1 MDHLVFVENAIKHS
15 IFIYD
20 IDIEDGDFVG
30 ELARRSIEMYE
41 NNINLLRYNNH
52 ICYVDDINT
61 FFKRFRCPNCD
72 TFIKRAGN
80 FHRHVK
86 SCKDRI
92 QHIYPKSVYTL
103 RETLFD
109 KLDGFGI
116 GYEEEQKLFKNLAV
130 FDFESICVPSNELK
144 DTNTTTWIGKH
155 EPISVSISSN
165 LLQEPIFLCNR
176 DPKTLIV
183 SFVEALEE
191 LASRSKAEMLQKF
204 SSIEN
209 AIKNRVSSIFEKL
222 NGRKDEKTPMFEFQ
236 YIEGEEIDMST
247 QFLQIQKNQL
257 LELQQHFERYVSILP
272 VFGFNSGKYD
282 LNLIKSYLLPYLIHE
297 RDIQPTVIKKANHF
311 VSFNFGDV
319 QFLDILNFLG
329 GATSLDSFLKA
340 YKTNETK
347 GFFAYEWFDS
357 PNKLDVTFLPPY
369 ECFFSKL
376 RDHNPLEKEFTDFT
390 KLLNSGLSQQ
400 EALKKLRL
408 KVVPPSGF
416 DNYNYLESV
425 WEHEQMTTFQDFV
438 RWYNNKDVVPTL
450 EAMQKMMEFYHNKG
464 IDMLKLGCTLPNLAI
479 IGLHKSTN
487 SKFYPFVEA
496 DKDLHDKIREDMT
509 GGPSIVF
516 TRKAIV
522 DQTYIRNTENICKSI
537 VGIAA
542 SQLYPFS
549 MCQEMPTGLYTRW
562 EFDSDSQKF
571 KARQNKSRKFENM
584 VMSYLQSQRPNCT
597 IESYYTTGTQKK
609 IDCFNVD
616 GFCAHC
622 KTIFEAMGCYF
633 HFCACQEAR
642 ASMSEEETQKG
653 LKKREYDELR
663 QDYLR
668 NKGYK
673 VVEIWEFNWWETV
686 KCDESVKIHV
696 RNNFPFKLPLTQES
710 LLTKIREDKLFG
722 YVQCDLEVP
731 DGLKYKF
738 SNFPPIFKNFNV
750 SRADIGDYMRDYA
763 IDNDLLKQPQRML
776 ISSFKLEN
784 GTVITPLLNFYLSLG
799 LKCTKI
805 YRFVQYTPKKCF
817 NNFVQSVVD
826 ARRVGDENPESSVVA
841 ETMKLLGN
849 SSYGYQIMDRSRHTE
864 TKYLNDEKTH
874 KAINGKLFKRL
885 NSVSKELYE
894 VELVKSK
901 IEHREPIIVGFFI
914 LQYAKLRML
923 ELYYNFFD
931 KFCDVDTFEELKWT
945 LTPYT

>member
-1 MDHLVFVENAIKHS
+1 MGCLDAVIPEQLLRRNDVNCLVTNGYGETYKDYLCLFRAVAVHLYGSAELETNAAKLFSDFLHESGHDAINFRGVSMDHLVFVESAIKHN

-41 NNINLLRYNNH
+41 NNINLLRYNNQ

-165 LLQEPIFLCNR
+165 LLQEPIFLCNK

-222 NGRKDEKTPMFEFQ
+222 NGRKDESTPMFEFQ
-236 YIEGEEIDMST
+236 YIEEEEIDMST

-272 VFGFNSGKYD
+272 VFGFNSRKYD

-297 RDIQPTVIKKANHF
+297 RDIQPTVIKKFNHF
-311 VSFNFGDV
+311 VSFKFGDV

-347 GFFAYEWFDS
+347 GFFPYEWFDS

-369 ECFFSKL
+369 ECFFCKL

-408 KVVPPSGF
+408 KVVPPWGF

-464 IDMLKLGCTLPNLAI
+464 IDMLKLGCTLPNLANI
-479 IGLHKSTN
+479 CLHKSTN
-487 SKFYPFVEA
+487 SKFYPFVET

-522 DQTYIRNTENICKSI
+522 DETYIRNTENICKSI
-537 VGIAA
+537 VGIDA

-584 VMSYLQSQRPNCT
+584 VMSYQQSQRPNCT

-653 LKKREYDELR
+653 LKKRECDELR
-663 QDYLR
+663 RDYLR

-673 VVEIWEFNWWETV
+673 
-686 KCDESVKIHV
+686 
-696 RNNFPFKLPLTQES
+696 
-710 LLTKIREDKLFG
+710 LLR
-722 YVQCDLEVP
+722 YA
-731 DGLKYKF
+731 
-738 SNFPPIFKNFNV
+738 NV
-750 SRADIGDYMRDYA
+750 TG
-763 IDNDLLKQPQRML
+763 
-776 ISSFKLEN
+776 
-784 GTVITPLLNFYLSLG
+784 
-799 LKCTKI
+799 
-805 YRFVQYTPKKCF
+805 
-817 NNFVQSVVD
+817 
-826 ARRVGDENPESSVVA
+826 
-841 ETMKLLGN
+841 
-849 SSYGYQIMDRSRHTE
+849 
-864 TKYLNDEKTH
+864 
-874 KAINGKLFKRL
+874 GKL
-885 NSVSKELYE
+885 SKVMNL
-894 VELVKSK
+894 
-901 IEHREPIIVGFFI
+901 
-914 LQYAKLRML
+914 
-923 ELYYNFFD
+923 
-931 KFCDVDTFEELKWT
+931 
-945 LTPYT
+945 

>member
-1 MDHLVFVENAIKHS
+1 MDHLVFVENAIKHN

-86 SCKDRI
+86 SFKDRI
-92 QHIYPKSVYTL
+92 QHIYPNSVYTL
-103 RETLFD
+103 GETLFD
-109 KLDGFGI
+109 KLVGFGI

-130 FDFESICVPSNELK
+130 FEFESICVPSNELK

-191 LASRSKAEMLQKF
+191 LASSSKAEMLQNF

-209 AIKNRVSSIFEKL
+209 AIKNRVSSFFEKL
-222 NGRKDEKTPMFEFQ
+222 NGRKDESTPMLEFQ
-236 YIEGEEIDMST
+236 YIEEAEIDMST
-247 QFLQIQKNQL
+247 QFLQIQKNQFL
-257 LELQQHFERYVSILP
+257 KLQQHFERYVSILP

-282 LNLIKSYLLPYLIHE
+282 LNLIKSFLLPYFFHE

-311 VSFNFGDV
+311 VSFKFGDV

-340 YKTNETK
+340 YQTNETK
-347 GFFAYEWFDS
+347 GFFPYEWFDS
-357 PNKLDVTFLPPY
+357 PNKLDVTFLPLY
-369 ECFFSKL
+369 ECFSSKL
-376 RDHNPLEKEFTDFT
+376 RDHNPLEKEITDFT
-390 KLLNSGLSQQ
+390 KLLNTGLSQQ

-425 WEHEQMTTFQDFV
+425 WEHEKMTTFQDFV
-438 RWYNNKDVVPTL
+438 RWYNNKDVPTL

-464 IDMLKLGCTLPNLAI
+464 IDMLKLGFTLPNLANI
-479 IGLHKSTN
+479 CLHKSTN

-522 DQTYIRNTENICKSI
+522 DQTYIRNTENICKTI
-537 VGIAA
+537 VGIDA

-562 EFDSDSQKF
+562 EFYSDSQKF

-622 KTIFEAMGCYF
+622 KTIFEAIGCYF

-642 ASMSEEETQKG
+642 ASMSEEETQKR
-653 LKKREYDELR
+653 LKKREYDELSR
-663 QDYLR
+663 DHLR

-673 VVEIWEFNWWETV
+673 VVEIWECNWWETV
-686 KCDESVKIHV
+686 KGDESVKIHV
-696 RNNFPFKLPLTQES
+696 RNNFPFKLPLTQAS

-784 GTVITPLLNFYLSLG
+784 GSFITPLLNFYLSLG

-805 YRFVQYTPKKCF
+805 YRFVQYTKNASTILF
-817 NNFVQSVVD
+817 N
-826 ARRVGDENPESSVVA
+826 R
-841 ETMKLLGN
+841 LL
-849 SSYGYQIMDRSRHTE
+849 
-864 TKYLNDEKTH
+864 
-874 KAINGKLFKRL
+874 
-885 NSVSKELYE
+885 
-894 VELVKSK
+894 
-901 IEHREPIIVGFFI
+901 
-914 LQYAKLRML
+914 ML
-923 ELYYNFFD
+923 E
-931 KFCDVDTFEELKWT
+931 ELEMEI
-945 LTPYT
+945 LNQAL

>member
-1 MDHLVFVENAIKHS
+1 MDHLVFVENAIKHN

-30 ELARRSIEMYE
+30 ELARRSIETYE

-52 ICYVDDINT
+52 ICYLDDINT

-222 NGRKDEKTPMFEFQ
+222 NGRKDESTPMFEFQ
-236 YIEGEEIDMST
+236 YIEKEEIDMST

-257 LELQQHFERYVSILP
+257 LEQQQHFERYVSILP

-282 LNLIKSYLLPYLIHE
+282 LNIIKSYLLPYLIHE

-347 GFFAYEWFDS
+347 GFFPYEWFDS

-376 RDHNPLEKEFTDFT
+376 RDHNPLEKELTDFT

-400 EALKKLRL
+400 EAPKKLRL

-464 IDMLKLGCTLPNLAI
+464 IDMLKLGCTLPNLANI
-479 IGLHKSTN
+479 CLHKSTN

-537 VGIAA
+537 VGIDA

-663 QDYLR
+663 RDYLR

-673 VVEIWEFNWWETV
+673 VVEIWECNWWETV
-686 KCDESVKIHV
+686 KGDESVKIHV

-738 SNFPPIFKNFNV
+738 SNFPPIFRNFNV
-750 SRADIGDYMRDYA
+750 SRADIGYYMRDYA

-784 GTVITPLLNFYLSLG
+784 GTVITQLLNFYLSLG

-805 YRFVQYTPKKCF
+805 YRFVQYTPKKCL

-849 SSYGYQIMDRSRHTE
+849 SSYGYQIIDRSRHTE

-901 IEHREPIIVGFFI
+901 IEHREPIIVGFLYFSTQNYVCWSFI
-914 LQYAKLRML
+914 TIFLI
-923 ELYYNFFD
+923 NFAMSTRS
-931 KFCDVDTFEELKWT
+931 KS
-945 LTPYT
+945 

>member
-1 MDHLVFVENAIKHS
+1 MPSLDRNLPVKCSKCEKMVVKQQMARHKKSCDSGTLKCPKCPHFYTKRKEDLNYHLAKHHAPQEKKLSTVCTMCLEEFPSFYSLQQHKRRKHKTSTKVGTKSSENLKEVLESEELDRNNEQLQQELSACQHFFDNTEMENGRHRVFNFKLSRLDPNEINEKLKEVFEELNCAAKINLTLGFILRNVDTDENRYFYAHENNTFFEKSQLLCSKGDLVSLQDRVEKLDLIETSAQERANTKWRYALTTNVTVFCALLNNMPMGCLDAVIPEQLLRRNDVNCLVTNGYGETYKDYLCLFRAVAVHLYGSAELETNAAKLFSDFLHESGHDAINFRGVSMDHLVFVENAIKHN

-20 IDIEDGDFVG
+20 IDIEDADFVG

-92 QHIYPKSVYTL
+92 QHVYPKSVYTL

-116 GYEEEQKLFKNLAV
+116 GYEEEQKLFKNLAA

-183 SFVEALEE
+183 SFVEASEE

-222 NGRKDEKTPMFEFQ
+222 NGRKDENTPMFEFQ
-236 YIEGEEIDMST
+236 YIEEEEIDMST

-257 LELQQHFERYVSILP
+257 LELQQHFGRYVSILP

-311 VSFNFGDV
+311 VSFKFGDV

-347 GFFAYEWFDS
+347 GFFPYEWFDS

-438 RWYNNKDVVPTL
+438 RWYNNKDVVPTQ

-464 IDMLKLGCTLPNLAI
+464 IDTLKLGCTLPNLANI
-479 IGLHKSTN
+479 CLHKSTN

-537 VGIAA
+537 VGIDA

-549 MCQEMPTGLYTRW
+549 MCQ
-562 EFDSDSQKF
+562 
-571 KARQNKSRKFENM
+571 
-584 VMSYLQSQRPNCT
+584 
-597 IESYYTTGTQKK
+597 
-609 IDCFNVD
+609 
-616 GFCAHC
+616 
-622 KTIFEAMGCYF
+622 
-633 HFCACQEAR
+633 
-642 ASMSEEETQKG
+642 
-653 LKKREYDELR
+653 
-663 QDYLR
+663 
-668 NKGYK
+668 
-673 VVEIWEFNWWETV
+673 
-686 KCDESVKIHV
+686 
-696 RNNFPFKLPLTQES
+696 
-710 LLTKIREDKLFG
+710 
-722 YVQCDLEVP
+722 
-731 DGLKYKF
+731 
-738 SNFPPIFKNFNV
+738 
-750 SRADIGDYMRDYA
+750 
-763 IDNDLLKQPQRML
+763 
-776 ISSFKLEN
+776 
-784 GTVITPLLNFYLSLG
+784 
-799 LKCTKI
+799 
-805 YRFVQYTPKKCF
+805 
-817 NNFVQSVVD
+817 
-826 ARRVGDENPESSVVA
+826 
-841 ETMKLLGN
+841 
-849 SSYGYQIMDRSRHTE
+849 
-864 TKYLNDEKTH
+864 
-874 KAINGKLFKRL
+874 
-885 NSVSKELYE
+885 
-894 VELVKSK
+894 
-901 IEHREPIIVGFFI
+901 
-914 LQYAKLRML
+914 
-923 ELYYNFFD
+923 
-931 KFCDVDTFEELKWT
+931 
-945 LTPYT
+945 